1 MADDISVDSLSD
13 FEMDDNKDYY
23 DDENR
28 DGRDLESDDDQDD
41 QIDDQDDRDDDQ
53 DDDQDGQDDQDDD
66 QIDDQ
71 DDQDDDQ
78 DDQIDD
84 QIDDQNDQDD
94 KSRNKISDNEQL
106 NTDIYSDDIDT
117 QTIKNNI
124 NIISDKKNYRSRPWL
139 SIYEYTKILSERTNQ
154 ILSGAKIM
162 LNISNTPDVN
172 NMSSIEIAKYYAIME
187 LKHKVS
193 PFKIIRK
200 IGNNTIE
207 IWDVNDLE
215 LLWKNENEIMN
226 I

>member
-1 MADDISVDSLSD
+1 
-13 FEMDDNKDYY
+13 
-23 DDENR
+23 
-28 DGRDLESDDDQDD
+28 
-41 QIDDQDDRDDDQ
+41 
-53 DDDQDGQDDQDDD
+53 
-66 QIDDQ
+66 
-71 DDQDDDQ
+71 
-78 DDQIDD
+78 
-84 QIDDQNDQDD
+84 
-94 KSRNKISDNEQL
+94 
-106 NTDIYSDDIDT
+106 
-117 QTIKNNI
+117 
-124 NIISDKKNYRSRPWL
+124 
-139 SIYEYTKILSERTNQ
+139 
-154 ILSGAKIM
+154 M

>member
-13 FEMDDNKDYY
+13 FEIDDNKDDY

-28 DGRDLESDDDQDD
+28 DGRDLESDDDQ
-41 QIDDQDDRDDDQ
+41 IDDQ
-53 DDDQDGQDDQDDD
+53 
-66 QIDDQ
+66 DDQ

-78 DDQIDD
+78 DNDRDDHDDQDDHDDDQDDQINDRDDDQDD
-84 QIDDQNDQDD
+84 QIDDQAD
-94 KSRNKISDNEQL
+94 KSINKTSNNEQL

-124 NIISDKKNYRSRPWL
+124 NVISDKKNYRSRPWL

>member
-13 FEMDDNKDYY
+13 FEIDDNKDDY

-28 DGRDLESDDDQDD
+28 RDRDLESDDDQDD
-41 QIDDQDDRDDDQ
+41 HDDQDDQDDDQ
-53 DDDQDGQDDQDDD
+53 DDDQ
-66 QIDDQ
+66 I

-84 QIDDQNDQDD
+84 QIDDQDDQNEQDD
-94 KSRNKISDNEQL
+94 KSINKTTDNEQL
-106 NTDIYSDDIDT
+106 NTHIYNDDIDT